1 MEYKEMLQKL
11 VPAIKKSF
19 PEKKSYISKL
29 SKILNITNRTVSRKL
44 RGEVQFTA
52 DELLTLANNLN
63 ISLDNISLGED
74 KYRHSMFL
82 STFDWSPGGDF
93 EDAIKEAMTPYL
105 LALES
110 PYPKFWVATSTYP
123 DTVFYDLQLL
133 AKFDYMKWLYF
144 NKGYSQSIPLADY
157 PIDRNFHKRF
167 NDIVKKFRESTYIVS
182 INMIS
187 NIAEEILYFYRI
199 KLLTK
204 DEILELKKTLLYKL
218 SIMEK
223 ICSTGYYPGTNQV
236 MNLFY
241 SEMNLPNDIIIID
254 SDTVKMVS
262 ITAFFHNTIM
272 AKDNTT
278 IEIIKQWYQTYLRT
292 ANVISVSGE
301 MNRIKF
307 FRKQYSDLETKL
319 ANL

>member
-11 VPAIKKSF
+11 VPAIEKNF
-19 PEKKSYISKL
+19 PEGKGYISKL
-29 SKILNITNRTVSRKL
+29 SRILNLTNRTVSRKL

-52 DELLTLANNLN
+52 DELLTLANKLN

-74 KYRHSMFL
+74 KYRHAMFL
-82 STFDWSPGGDF
+82 STFDWSPETDYQ
-93 EDAIKEAMTPYL
+93 DAITEAMTPYL

-110 PYPKFWVATSTYP
+110 PYPKFMVATSTYA
-123 DTVFYDLQLL
+123 DTVFYDLELL
-133 AKFDYMKWLYF
+133 AKFDYLKWLYF
-144 NKGYSQSIPLADY
+144 NKGYNKSIPLADY
-157 PIDRNFHKRF
+157 QIDRDFHKKF
-167 NDIVKKFRESTYIVS
+167 DDIVKRFRESTYIVS

-199 KLLTK
+199 KLLTR
-204 DEILELKKTLLYKL
+204 DEIKELKKTLLYKL

-223 ICSTGYYPGTNQV
+223 ICLTGYYPGTNKII
-236 MNLFY
+236 NLFF

-254 SDTVKMVS
+254 TDNIKMVH

-272 AKDNTT
+272 SKDNDT
-278 IEIIKQWYQTYLRT
+278 IEIIKHWYQTYLRT
-292 ANVISVSGE
+292 ANIISVSGE

-307 FRKQYSDLETKL
+307 FQKQYADLETKL
-319 ANL
+319 GNL